1 MRACDND
8 TDADA
13 DADADDLTSIKFND
27 VQQFASYQRLLQ
39 ELALIHWDFA
49 AVVDVV
55 AVVVSDVVRV
65 AVVAVVAVV
74 EAAALP
80 KVFKIRTKT

>member
-8 TDADA
+8 TDSDA
-13 DADADDLTSIKFND
+13 DTYADADDLTSIKFND

-65 AVVAVVAVV
+65 AVVAVV